1 MTPISRVEGWSGLV
15 VHALFGGDVGGLDI
29 LGADEFGVDKY
40 LGRFAKTSGVAG
52 AGWGV
57 TLGLLLVKIFCVR
70 RRRGGELINSDKD
83 PAL

>member
-1 MTPISRVEGWSGLV
+1 MTPISWVGGGAGLV
-15 VHALFGGDVGGLDI
+15 VRALFGGDVGGLGV

-40 LGRFAKTSGVAG
+40 LCRFAKTSGVAG
-52 AGWGV
+52 PGRGA
-57 TLGLLLVKIFCVR
+57 TFLVKTVCAA